1 MPIFSIN
8 HIKETYNDLTFS
20 IDDDTFLE
28 MVFLRIRGET
38 IKFASTLKK
47 KQNSHEKT
55 LLQDIS
61 NLETTAMGQ
70 SNSCLLEDKKIELEN
85 LRKEKVRGH
94 ITHARLQWLNEGEK
108 PTSFFCKLERKH
120 CNEKTMKKIQ
130 TNSGTIVTDQKSILK
145 EIPKFYHNLFK
156 SRDCNIKTY
165 NAKEEITRAGLKM
178 IPKTVLGHHISAK
191 ELGFVLKKMKNNKLP
206 GIDGISADFLKNF
219 WRKLKFFVA
228 NAINNCYCKG
238 VLSTSM
244 RQAIITCIP
253 KGNKDRQ
260 LIKNWRPISLL
271 SVIYKLASATIAER
285 LKPF

>member
-28 MVFLRIRGET
+28 MLFLRIRGET

-47 KQNSHEKT
+47 KQNLHEKT

-61 NLETTAMGQ
+61 NLETTGMGQ
-70 SNSCLLEDKKIELEN
+70 SNSCLLEDKKIEFEN

-94 ITHARLQWLNEGEK
+94 ITRARLQWLNEGEK

-120 CNEKTMKKIQ
+120 CNEKTMKKRQ

-145 EIPKFYHNLFK
+145 EIQRFYHNLFK
-156 SRDCNIKTY
+156 SRDCNIETF

-191 ELGFVLKKMKNNKLP
+191 ELGFVLKKNEKQQ
-206 GIDGISADFLKNF
+206 IT
-219 WRKLKFFVA
+219 WHRWH
-228 NAINNCYCKG
+228 
-238 VLSTSM
+238 LS
-244 RQAIITCIP
+244 
-253 KGNKDRQ
+253 
-260 LIKNWRPISLL
+260 
-271 SVIYKLASATIAER
+271 
-285 LKPF
+285 